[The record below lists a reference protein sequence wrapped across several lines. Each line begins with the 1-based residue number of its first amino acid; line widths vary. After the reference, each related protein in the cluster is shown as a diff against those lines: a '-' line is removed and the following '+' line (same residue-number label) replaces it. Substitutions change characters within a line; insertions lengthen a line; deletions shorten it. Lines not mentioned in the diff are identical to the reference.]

1 MDITI
6 TNLTKMYGSFK
17 AVDKVS
23 FSIKPKTIFGLLGPN
38 GAGKTSIIRILSG
51 LSDFNFG
58 SIEIGKYNYRNN
70 QKDIK
75 RIIGVVPQFRNLDGE
90 STVIQNLYFHGRL
103 YKIDGRILKYEIN
116 KLLDQFE
123 LIKKKDTLVK
133 NLSGGTQQKVLIIRA
148 LVSRPKLLIMD
159 EPTVG
164 LDPSSRIEL
173 WNFIKKIKNNHSI
186 LLTTQD
192 LNEADYLS
200 DEIGIINKGKLIKTD
215 SPQGLKEKFNNNLTN
230 IFIEVKIFSNK
241 EQLFIEELQAL
252 KYKKVQL
259 DINSDQGSFKIKT
272 LKEHINQII
281 DIINSFKI
289 IDLKIYEPTLE
300 EVFIDLTKN

>member
-1 MDITI
+1 MDTTI
-6 TNLTKMYGSFK
+6 TNLTKMYGSFT
-17 AVDKVS
+17 AVDNVS

-51 LSDFNFG
+51 LSGFNSG
-58 SIEIGKYNYRNN
+58 NIEVGKYNYRNN

-90 STVIQNLYFHGRL
+90 STVFQNLYFHGRL
-103 YKIDGRILKYEIN
+103 YKIDSRILKYEIN

-123 LIKKKDTLVK
+123 LSNRKDTLVK
-133 NLSGGTQQKVLIIRA
+133 NLSGGTQQRILIVRS
-148 LVSRPKLLIMD
+148 LVSKPKLLIMD

-164 LDPSSRIEL
+164 LDPHSRIEL
-173 WNFIKKIKNNHSI
+173 WSFIKKIKNNHSI

-200 DEIGIINKGKLIKTD
+200 DQIGIINKGKLIKTD
-215 SPQGLKEKFNNNLTN
+215 SPQGLKESFNNSLTN
-230 IFIEVKIFSNK
+230 IFIEVRISPNK
-241 EQLFIEELQAL
+241 KQDFIEELQAL
-252 KYKKVQL
+252 KHKKVQL
-259 DINSDQGSFKIKT
+259 NIDSNQGSFKIKT
-272 LKEHINQII
+272 SKEYINKIL
-281 DIINSFKI
+281 DIFHSFKI